1 MSSEFLLC
9 AEHDAGHRGFS
20 IEQQRERLPFGMY
33 TLIVE
38 TSISRVINIYMN
50 IYNNGKFYEGEMYG
64 VIGVK

>member
-9 AEHDAGHRGFS
+9 AEHDARHRRFS

-33 TLIVE
+33 PLIVE
-38 TSISRVINIYMN
+38 ISISRVINTYMN